1 MTGSTKNASRRSRAT
16 AAQPEPQAHIS
27 PWLPEP
33 KAELPYDTLHYELT
47 PTLARRLADVYHLNG
62 NGRLESLPLG
72 HFTLEKLKAEARVS
86 RLPDGPGDRRPC
98 PHRGDPIC
106 RLR

>member
-1 MTGSTKNASRRSRAT
+1 MTGSKKKASRRSRAT

-47 PTLARRLADVYHLNG
+47 PTLARRLADVYYLG
-62 NGRLESLPLG
+62 GRLESLPLG